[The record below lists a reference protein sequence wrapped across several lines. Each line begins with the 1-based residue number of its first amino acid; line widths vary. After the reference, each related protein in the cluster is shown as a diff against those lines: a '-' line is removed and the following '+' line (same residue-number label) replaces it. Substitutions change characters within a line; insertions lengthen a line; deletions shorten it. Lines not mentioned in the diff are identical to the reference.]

1 MDRHLSHHKLQS
13 SRSPAQARMHT
24 NPNSILPQCWLLEIS
39 GRQLEKS
46 PACALWHLILYHPND
61 RVALKLH
68 DQCGSCPGRRG
79 TRSGRMSTAAA
90 CTSGTLGA
98 PPSVSSAY
106 SPSPLL
112 PCHPSASLSPSG
124 LRPGGSCVAG
134 CWWARS
140 GRGKPLGRLGNAASA
155 ETGAGCSCAPHAGS
169 GAARRQ
175 TGEEK
180 QLDLSIYLSMIY
192 LSIYL
197 SIYTFFRTV
206 KQGFVDK
213 LRFKNTFIWLSIQCI
228 AFKHI
233 QMTLTFCKYPCRLP
247 WTSSSSAYFRLK

>member
-1 MDRHLSHHKLQS
+1 
-13 SRSPAQARMHT
+13 
-24 NPNSILPQCWLLEIS
+24 
-39 GRQLEKS
+39 
-46 PACALWHLILYHPND
+46 
-61 RVALKLH
+61 
-68 DQCGSCPGRRG
+68 
-79 TRSGRMSTAAA
+79 MSTAAA

-98 PPSVSSAY
+98 PPSVSSAS

-140 GRGKPLGRLGNAASA
+140 GRGKPRGRLGNAASA

-180 QLDLSIYLSMIY
+180 QLDLSIYLSILFSE
-192 LSIYL
+192 LSNKVLLINFALKKHLFDFQFNALHL
-197 SIYTFFRTV
+197 STFKWHLLFV
-206 KQGFVDK
+206 NIHVGFPEHPP
-213 LRFKNTFIWLSIQCI
+213 LP
-228 AFKHI
+228 HI
-233 QMTLTFCKYPCRLP
+233 F
-247 WTSSSSAYFRLK
+247 A

>member
-1 MDRHLSHHKLQS
+1 
-13 SRSPAQARMHT
+13 
-24 NPNSILPQCWLLEIS
+24 
-39 GRQLEKS
+39 
-46 PACALWHLILYHPND
+46 
-61 RVALKLH
+61 
-68 DQCGSCPGRRG
+68 
-79 TRSGRMSTAAA
+79 MSTAAA

-98 PPSVSSAY
+98 PPSVSSAS

-169 GAARRQ
+169 GAEKRQ

-180 QLDLSIYLSMIY
+180 QLDLSIYLSIY
-192 LSIYL
+192 VYFLKMFFKLFSELSNKVLLINFGLKIHLFDFQFNALHL
-197 SIYTFFRTV
+197 STFKWHLLFV
-206 KQGFVDK
+206 NIHVGFPEHPP
-213 LRFKNTFIWLSIQCI
+213 LP
-228 AFKHI
+228 HI
-233 QMTLTFCKYPCRLP
+233 F
-247 WTSSSSAYFRLK
+247 A